1 MSDENNKNKYEHLTP
16 ENAAKA
22 QKAVEKLS
30 IVREL
35 KKLSGDSKW
44 TPTQVILQEIVASH
58 TIINPDA
65 LPPASQLKTELEN
78 EVNKRYADD
87 EELRDLLLSSIPSD
101 RSIREWLKKD
111 GWNEAVWDIIRQDG
125 LFTKEKRAQMI
136 ESLRMRGMEKSDVA
150 AKIWLT
156 LSGDYSEKMDIS
168 NNDKTQDVYREIN
181 KILHKKKDD

>member
-1 MSDENNKNKYEHLTP
+1 MSDENIKTKYDHLTP
-16 ENAAKA
+16 ENAVKA
-22 QKAVEKLS
+22 QKAVDKLS

-35 KKLSGDSKW
+35 KKIAGDSKW

-58 TIINPDA
+58 TIINPEA
-65 LPPASQLKTELEN
+65 LPAANQLKTELEN
-78 EVNKRYADD
+78 EITKRYADNQ
-87 EELRDLLLSSIPSD
+87 EFRDFLLSSVPSD
-101 RSIREWLKKD
+101 RSIREWLKKE
-111 GWNEAVWDIIRQDG
+111 GWNEAVWEILRQDG

-136 ESLRMRGMEKSDVA
+136 ESLRLRGMEKSDVA